1 MGELVESA
9 LMNTQTVILLR
20 NKALYRVDDNTI
32 CYTIL
37 NTMGKLS
44 ILYWIAVVIVEF
56 KEKRVCGQV
65 VCVCVC
71 VCVCVEMWSSVRVK
85 LLYTLKKALTPEL
98 THWYQLKRRIT
109 KLVLLVTMAMTRPLL
124 PRTRYSVFRILSH
137 GLLTIQ
143 QYKHCH
149 NDKCK
154 YKFILRRINCFV
166 VVVVVG
172 LISSRLAI
180 FFIGI
185 FLNVN

>member
-32 CYTIL
+32 RYTIL

-71 VCVCVEMWSSVRVK
+71 VFVCVWRCGAPS
-85 LLYTLKKALTPEL
+85 
-98 THWYQLKRRIT
+98 
-109 KLVLLVTMAMTRPLL
+109 
-124 PRTRYSVFRILSH
+124 
-137 GLLTIQ
+137 G
-143 QYKHCH
+143 
-149 NDKCK
+149 
-154 YKFILRRINCFV
+154 
-166 VVVVVG
+166 
-172 LISSRLAI
+172 
-180 FFIGI
+180 
-185 FLNVN
+185 